1 MAKRFH
7 KSRLQSELQDVIKR
21 NRQLKPSRSIA
32 NKLDDPGRCPSSLQ
46 QPEGKWK
53 PTMIELDHA
62 PKNIAAAK
70 QFTHLISP
78 FPPPPIL
85 LDA

>member
-1 MAKRFH
+1 
-7 KSRLQSELQDVIKR
+7 
-21 NRQLKPSRSIA
+21 
-32 NKLDDPGRCPSSLQ
+32 
-46 QPEGKWK
+46 
-53 PTMIELDHA
+53 MIELDHA